1 MTRVGI
7 TGHRDLPEPTCRLVS
22 AAIATQLEL
31 LESIEGI
38 SSLAEGADQ
47 IFAEQVV
54 KAGGAL
60 TAVVPSAYYG
70 RSFETVSGG
79 ANYRRLRAQA
89 REVIEL
95 PFTVPSQDAYWA
107 AGQRIVSLAEVL
119 LAVWD
124 GTPSRGIGGTAD
136 VVAFAGERG
145 VPTTVLWPPGSR
157 RGHGARAR

>member
-1 MTRVGI
+1 MTRVGV

-22 AAIATQLEL
+22 AAIATQLAL
-31 LESIEGI
+31 FDSIEGI

-60 TAVVPSAYYG
+60 TAVVPCAHYG
-70 RSFETVSGG
+70 RSFETTAGN
-79 ANYRRLRAQA
+79 ATYQRLRAQA

-95 PFTVPSQDAYWA
+95 PFRAPSEEAYWA
-107 AGQRIVSLAEVL
+107 AGQRVVGLAEVL

-124 GTPSRGIGGTAD
+124 GTPSQGVGGTAD

-145 VPTTVLWPPGSR
+145 VPTTVVWPPGSR
-157 RGHGARAR
+157 RG

>member
-22 AAIATQLEL
+22 AAIAAQLQRF
-31 LESIEGI
+31 ESIEGI

-60 TAVVPSAYYG
+60 TAVVPSAHYG
-70 RSFETVSGG
+70 RSFETTAGG
-79 ANYRRLRAQA
+79 ATYRRLRARA

-95 PFTVPSQDAYWA
+95 PFRAPSAEAYWA
-107 AGQRIVSLAEVL
+107 AGQRVVGLADVL

-124 GTPSRGIGGTAD
+124 GTPSRGVGGTAD
-136 VVAFAGERG
+136 VVAFAEKRG
-145 VPTTVLWPPGSR
+145 VPTTILWPPGSR
-157 RGHGARAR
+157 RG

>member
-22 AAIATQLEL
+22 AAIAAQLQRF
-31 LESIEGI
+31 ESIEGI

-60 TAVVPSAYYG
+60 TAVVPSAHYG
-70 RSFETVSGG
+70 RSFETTAGG
-79 ANYRRLRAQA
+79 ATYRRLRAWA

-95 PFTVPSQDAYWA
+95 PFSAPSAEAYWA
-107 AGQRIVSLAEVL
+107 AGQRVVGLADVL

-124 GTPSRGIGGTAD
+124 GTPSRGVGGTAD
-136 VVAFAGERG
+136 VVAFAEKRG
-145 VPTTVLWPPGSR
+145 VPTTILWPPGSR
-157 RGHGARAR
+157 RG

>member
-1 MTRVGI
+1 MTHVGI
-7 TGHRDLPEPTCRLVS
+7 TGHRDLSGATCRLVS
-22 AAIATQLEL
+22 AAIATQLARFD
-31 LESIEGI
+31 SIDGI

-47 IFAEQVV
+47 LFAEQVV

-60 TAVVPSAYYG
+60 TAVVPSAHYG
-70 RSFETVSGG
+70 RSFQSIAGI
-79 ANYRRLRAQA
+79 ASYRRLRALA

-95 PFTVPSQDAYWA
+95 PFSAPTEEAYWA
-107 AGQRIVSLAEVL
+107 AGQRIVGLADVL

-124 GTPSRGIGGTAD
+124 GTPSQGMGGTAD

-157 RGHGARAR
+157 RDQRRGAR